1 MSGTLTY
8 IYLHVVKLVYLFLQI
23 DLHHLHVIMFCPL
36 LDIMILVGNAIALFV

>member
-8 IYLHVVKLVYLFLQI
+8 IYLHVFKLVYLFLEI

-36 LDIMILVGNAIALFV
+36 SDNMILVGRPLFV